1 MILTRVS
8 IRRKKLNALFFDGA
22 EKNIVRA
29 ADNRSSKY
37 GGKTR
42 SKALKIEFV
51 SDDESS
57 PENGSESSVYDAY
70 GEPDS
75 QTRNARYNR
84 YKSKPKFEGE
94 KQFDGDYASD
104 GGLLIDRGVF
114 ERSGYSEGG
123 YISEDDVEYLIAA
136 SRVERAKSK
145 ALWLLDARDYT
156 RKGMFDKLVR
166 DFGEDAANAVADRM
180 VELEL
185 IDDERYAERYAEQ
198 LMAVRDVPKREAV
211 YKLMQKGVPRDIAQ
225 NAVEEI
231 EVTPESQLDEIIRKK
246 YAYRLSTGGEKE
258 LQRVINALARKG
270 FGFSDI
276 RAAVSRYCDAD
287 IYE

>member
-22 EKNIVRA
+22 EKNIVRVT
-29 ADNRSSKY
+29 DDRSSNRY

-42 SKALKIEFV
+42 AKTPGNKFA
-51 SDDESS
+51 SDDGYSAEL
-57 PENGSESSVYDAY
+57 GTESSVYDAY

-75 QTRNARYNR
+75 QTRNVR
-84 YKSKPKFEGE
+84 YKRYRKSEYTGE

-145 ALWLLDARDYT
+145 AMWLLDARDYT

-166 DFGEDAANAVADRM
+166 DFGEDAANAAADRM

-198 LMAVRDVPKREAV
+198 LIAVRDVPKREAV

-258 LQRVINALARKG
+258 LKRVINALARKG